1 MGEETRVNCLGL
13 ISGVE
18 MLVIDAFTPILI
30 HQIFITFGCGCIHG
44 LFISKKHYG
53 YGEAET
59 KFLMSVAKNKRY
71 YTDVHLYQEGNLCPS
86 FLLLQLHK

>member
-30 HQIFITFGCGCIHG
+30 HQIFTFRCGCIHG
-44 LFISKKHYG
+44 CFISKKHYG

-59 KFLMSVAKNKRY
+59 KFLISVARNKRY

-86 FLLLQLHK
+86 FLLLLLHK